1 MIIYVDVE
9 SGSRRRCQLQTSWTA
24 ANPHLLEIGAK
35 LIIVPRFHDRH
46 SRRVG
51 IGRVERPAAWVD
63 ALPVDDLMAAAEV
76 FLPLADGFPVAVEPR
91 LPVPDYS
98 PAFDP
103 SLAGFAGLRCG
114 DNRS

>member
-1 MIIYVDVE
+1 M
-9 SGSRRRCQLQTSWTA
+9 
-24 ANPHLLEIGAK
+24 
-35 LIIVPRFHDRH
+35 
-46 SRRVG
+46 
-51 IGRVERPAAWVD
+51 ERPAAWVD

-91 LPVPDYS
+91 LPVPDDS

-103 SLAGFAGLRCG
+103 GLAGFAGLRSG